1 MKVFSY
7 VVDRD
12 IGFAPNPFFG
22 FCTLA
27 TCKPDIRKFAKVEDW
42 IIGTSSTTENKPKH
56 IVFAMKVTE
65 KMTFNEYWNDS
76 RFTNKKPF
84 LSGSRKY
91 QYGDNIYYQEN
102 KKWLQL
108 PSHHTEEDGSP
119 NLLNIKKDTKSDYV
133 LISNHYYYF
142 GNNSI
147 LIPTDLEQIIKKRR
161 GFRYVNTKLN
171 KKLFDLLEKHSLGI
185 HGNPLEWE
193 VLSLKNKQLTL
204 DF

>member
-1 MKVFSY
+1 MKIFSY

-42 IIGTSSTTENKPKH
+42 ILGTSSTTTNRPKH

-65 KMTFNEYWNDS
+65 KITFNEYWNDP
-76 RFTNKKPF
+76 RFADKKPL

-102 KKWLQL
+102 NEWLQS
-108 PSHHTEEDGSP
+108 PSHHTEENGSP
-119 NLLNIKKDTKSDYV
+119 NLSNLKKDTKSEYV

-147 LIPTDLEQIIKKRR
+147 PIPSNLEEIIKKRR
-161 GFRYVNTKLN
+161 GFKYVNTELHKR
-171 KKLFDLLEKHSLGI
+171 LFDLLEENTLGI
-185 HGNPLEWE
+185 HGNPLIWE
-193 VLSLKNKQLTL
+193 TLSLKNKQLSL

>member
-1 MKVFSY
+1 MKIFSY

-42 IIGTSSTTENKPKH
+42 IIGTSSTITNRPKH
-56 IVFAMKVTE
+56 IVFAMQVTE
-65 KMTFNEYWNDS
+65 KMTFNEYWNDP
-76 RFTNKKPF
+76 RFTDKKPLLF
-84 LSGSRKY
+84 GSRKY

-102 KKWLQL
+102 NEWLQL

-119 NLLNIKKDTKSDYV
+119 NLPNIKKDTKSEYV
-133 LISNHYYYF
+133 LISKNYYYF

-147 LIPTDLEQIIKKRR
+147 PIPSDLEQIIKKRR
-161 GFRYVNTKLN
+161 GHKYINTKFH
-171 KKLFDLLEKHSLGI
+171 KQLFDLLEKYSMGI
-185 HGNPLEWE
+185 HGNPLVWE
-193 VLSLKNKQLTL
+193 TLCLKSKQLIL
-204 DF
+204 EF